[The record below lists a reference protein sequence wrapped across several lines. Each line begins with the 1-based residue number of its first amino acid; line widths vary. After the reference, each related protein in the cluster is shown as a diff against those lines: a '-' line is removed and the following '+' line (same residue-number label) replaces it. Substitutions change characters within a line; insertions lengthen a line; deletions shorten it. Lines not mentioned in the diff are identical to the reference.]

1 MQIPGGQANIK
12 ADEERFSCERGQ
24 LEEEYTLV
32 VPKFGRVVF
41 SADLEAFDKEFKHF
55 EQNLDIHHQSVLAD
69 FERRLVNEFLPRRQE
84 HPQVNFDQRNLAPI
98 A

>member
-12 ADEERFSCERGQ
+12 ADEERFSCERRQ